1 MDIEIGSNVYRN
13 SNGVVEVEGVPLL
26 QFAVKPSTGA
36 LLVNFALFEQAGRM
50 IAKVVDST
58 LAFNERRAYEL
69 NRSPQN
75 LELKEIVSGKMVL
88 CVQQRSPDRIA
99 IDKASF
105 WTIKGHLCEVSAT
118 ECRIDKHRLSGGDT
132 DAKGGAAS
140 VA

>member
-13 SNGVVEVEGVPLL
+13 SNGVIEVEGVPLL
-26 QFAVKPSTGA
+26 QFALKPSTGA

-58 LAFNERRAYEL
+58 LAFNERRAYEV
-69 NRSPQN
+69 NRSLQN
-75 LELKEIVSGKMVL
+75 FELKEIESGKLVL
-88 CVQQRSPDRIA
+88 RIQQRSPGHVA

-118 ECRIDKHRLSGGDT
+118 ECRIDKHRLSGTDT
-132 DAKGGAAS
+132 DAKGGAA
-140 VA
+140 AIG